1 MKRFF
6 LLTALMAVLGLSSCE
21 KEPSV
26 AIIGTWEAVKMEA
39 TASGMTMTIDMVE
52 AGKTMLFTFKADGTG
67 STYIESEGRG
77 ERVPF
82 EYELYG
88 DILTLSSDGATSG
101 VPITIEKKTMV
112 MEINGEDLGEDFAKL
127 KIYFNKK

>member
-52 AGKTMLFTFKADGTG
+52 AGKMEQAGRLNHRQQTEQEVHISNPKAEVKGFHSNMSYT
-67 STYIESEGRG
+67 
-77 ERVPF
+77 V
-82 EYELYG
+82 
-88 DILTLSSDGATSG
+88 TS
-101 VPITIEKKTMV
+101 
-112 MEINGEDLGEDFAKL
+112 
-127 KIYFNKK
+127 

>member
-6 LLTALMAVLGLSSCE
+6 LLTALMAVLGISSCE

-39 TASGMTMTIDMVE
+39 TVTGMTMTVNLAEVGM
-52 AGKTMLFTFKADGTG
+52 TMLFTFKADGTG
-67 STYIESEGRG
+67 STYTESEGHG

-101 VPITIEKKTMV
+101 VPITIEKNTMV
-112 MEINGEDLGEDFAKL
+112 MELDGDDLGEDFTKL

>member
-39 TASGMTMTIDMVE
+39 TASGMTMTIDMV
-52 AGKTMLFTFKADGTG
+52 GTG

-112 MEINGEDLGEDFAKL
+112 MEIDGEDLGEDFAKL

>member
-1 MKRFF
+1 MKRML
-6 LLTALMAVLGLSSCE
+6 LLTALMAILGLSSCE

-26 AIIGTWEAVKMEA
+26 AIVGTWEAVKMEA
-39 TASGMTMTIDMVE
+39 TMTGMTMTVDMAE
-52 AGKTMLFTFKADGTG
+52 AGMTMLFTFKANGTG
-67 STYIESEGRG
+67 STYIESEGQG

-88 DILTLSSDGATSG
+88 NILTLSSDGATSG
-101 VPITIEKKTMV
+101 VPVTIEKKTMI
-112 MEINGEDLGEDFAKL
+112 MELDGEDLGEDFAKV